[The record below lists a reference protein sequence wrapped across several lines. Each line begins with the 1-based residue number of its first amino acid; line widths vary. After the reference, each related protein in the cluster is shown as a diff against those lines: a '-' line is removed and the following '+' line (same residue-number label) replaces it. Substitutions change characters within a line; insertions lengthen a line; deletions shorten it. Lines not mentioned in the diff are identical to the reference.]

1 MGFFKPLDYFA
12 WASELDVVST
22 DNYTDPADPEACML
36 SAMHY
41 DLVRSLNKNVPW
53 MVMEQTSLTGQLARA
68 QRGQGAGPDAGHELS
83 GGRPGR
89 RRRALFPMAGVAG
102 GGREVPLG
110 HALALRGGLAGLGGG
125 GRPRA

>member
-22 DNYTDPADPEACML
+22 DNYVDPGDPEWPMH

-41 DLVRSLNKNVPW
+41 DLVRSLNKDVPW
-53 MVMEQTSLTGQLARA
+53 MVMEQTSLRVNWREHNAAKAPGQMRAMSYQAVAR
-68 QRGQGAGPDAGHELS
+68 GA
-83 GGRPGR
+83 
-89 RRRALFPMAGVAG
+89 AGVLFFQWRASRV

-110 HALALRGGLAGLGGG
+110 HAFALGHGLPGLG
-125 GRPRA
+125 